1 MFKWIND
8 LKVGHKLTM
17 ISVFFVIPDT
27 LMLCLFLMNL
37 NSSVRFAE
45 WEKHGNAYQ
54 QPLQKLLQY
63 IPEYLLAVQRRGA
76 SRTLGEGSGLP
87 EIEASIDK
95 AFDALDLVQERLGK
109 ELQFTTEGLAK
120 RNRVR
125 CNPVYLRGAWK
136 ELRAQALKG
145 GTNAIPELSRQLIDD
160 VRAMITHAGDNSNLI
175 LDPDLDT
182 YYLMDVT
189 LLTLPEMQDRLASAR
204 TYVEEILSSGTDLSA
219 SALQRVA
226 VFAALLEQTDLDR
239 ALTSAQTA
247 VNEDANFYGV
257 SPSLQTELPRA
268 LERFEV
274 AQRSYIR
281 LLKGLSQNGAGEVS
295 LHQLQQAGALASTA
309 SHLFWST
316 AIRELDILLDYRIA
330 KFTSKRTLSLAVSA
344 AAFICAFLLV
354 GFITRSISGPLQQQ
368 AAALAVS
375 NERLEEAN
383 RSLLEESIRVM
394 ELAEEASSASR
405 AKSEFLATVSHELRT
420 PLNGVLGFAQ
430 ILRGAP
436 LAPEHAESVSLI
448 QQSGQSLL
456 TIINNILDYVKLES
470 GKVTLC
476 PEPFDLRELVDEVV
490 NTVSETAA
498 SRGIAVSVEPK
509 ALPPGPILADRLR
522 IRQVLSNL
530 VMNAVKFT
538 EKGSVTI
545 ECGLESR
552 AEQNDGPRVM
562 VRVRDTGI
570 GISSEQQKNLFT
582 GFGQLDGSMTRRY
595 GGAGLGLALCQRA
608 VSLMSG
614 EIGVSSHSGE
624 GSVFWFAIPYV
635 AAPDAAKPL
644 PSAGES
650 PAKPVAALVPEVKE
664 APLGSMSPPKVLVVE
679 DNAINQRLALRLLQS
694 LHCEVELAA
703 NGQEAVQKA
712 AEKRFDCIFMDCQM
726 PVMDGYDATRAIR
739 QSREELAGVHVPII
753 ALTANTLPE
762 DRLRCMESGMDD
774 FMSKP
779 LDLARFRDML
789 NRYSHKRGG
798 APETADAPR
807 RSP

>member
-1 MFKWIND
+1 MLKRISN

-54 QPLQKLLQY
+54 QPLQKLLQS
-63 IPEYLLAVQRRGA
+63 IPEYLLAIQRRSTNA
-76 SRTLGEGSGLP
+76 HQTEGPGLA
-87 EIEASIDK
+87 EIEGAVDE
-95 AFDALDLVQERLGK
+95 AFDALDLVQARLGGQ
-109 ELQFTTEGLAK
+109 LQFTTEGLAK
-120 RNRVR
+120 RNRAR
-125 CNPVYLRGAWK
+125 CNPVLLRRAWQ
-136 ELRAQALKG
+136 ELRAQAVG
-145 GTNAIPELSRQLIDD
+145 GEAAATSKLSRQLLDD

-204 TYVEEILSSGTDLSA
+204 AYVEELLSGGTNLNA
-219 SALQRVA
+219 AALQRVA
-226 VFAALLEQTDLDR
+226 VFAALLEQTDLNR

-247 VNEDANFYGV
+247 VNEDANFYGT
-257 SPSLQTELPRA
+257 SPSLQRELPLA
-268 LERFEV
+268 LERFES
-274 AQRSYIR
+274 AQRAFIS
-281 LLKGLSQNGAGEVS
+281 LLTRLSQKGAGPLS
-295 LHQLQQAGALASTA
+295 LSEFKQAGAFASAA
-309 SHLFWST
+309 SHQLWS
-316 AIRELDILLDYRIA
+316 ASIRELDILLDCRIGQF
-330 KFTSKRTLSLAVSA
+330 KSKRSLSLAVSA
-344 AAFICAFLLV
+344 AAFVCAFLLV

-368 AAALAVS
+368 AAALVES

-383 RSLLEESIRVM
+383 RSLLSESIRVM
-394 ELAEEASSASR
+394 ELADEASSASK
-405 AKSEFLATVSHELRT
+405 AKSEFLATISHELRT

-430 ILRGAP
+430 ILRNAG
-436 LAPEHAESVSLI
+436 LAPEHSESVLLI

-470 GKVTLC
+470 GKVSLC
-476 PEPFDLRELVDEVV
+476 PESFDLRELVREVID
-490 NTVSETAA
+490 TVADSA
-498 SRGIAVSVEPK
+498 STRGIALSFEPHES
-509 ALPPGPILADRLR
+509 LPGRILGDRLR

-538 EKGSVTI
+538 EQGSVRI
-545 ECGLESR
+545 ESALESSPGQD
-552 AEQNDGPRVM
+552 AESRLCFRIV
-562 VRVRDTGI
+562 DTGI
-570 GISSEQQKNLFT
+570 GIPEDQQKNLFS
-582 GFGQLDGSMTRRY
+582 GFCQLDGSMTRRY
-595 GGAGLGLALCQRA
+595 GGAGLGLALCRRI

-614 EIGVSSHSGE
+614 EIGVASQPGK
-624 GSVFWFAIPYV
+624 GSIFWFAIPYV
-635 AAPDAAKPL
+635 PATDAEAVSQQTLPSGAPTSPSMLPEGAKP
-644 PSAGES
+644 SADSLS
-650 PAKPVAALVPEVKE
+650 PAR
-664 APLGSMSPPKVLVVE
+664 VLVVE
-679 DNAINQRLALRLLQS
+679 DNAVNQKLALRLLKS
-694 LHCEVELAA
+694 LKCEVEVAA

-712 AEKRFDCIFMDCQM
+712 AEKHFDCIFMDCQM

-739 QSREELAGVHVPII
+739 QSREELAGIHVPII

-789 NRYSHKRGG
+789 HRYSHKRGTS
-798 APETADAPR
+798 PESVEVPHQSA
-807 RSP
+807 